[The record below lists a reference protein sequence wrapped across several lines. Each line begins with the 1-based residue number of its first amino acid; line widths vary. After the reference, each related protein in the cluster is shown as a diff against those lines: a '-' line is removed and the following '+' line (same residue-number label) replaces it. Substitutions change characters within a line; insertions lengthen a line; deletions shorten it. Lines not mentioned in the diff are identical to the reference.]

1 MGRTKEIRSI
11 QKDFVKQYHS
21 RCCNKCRTC
30 KHYYENTEYEDGC
43 EGQDMTCIHSIG
55 SIMISIIRNC
65 SRRVQAQIVCT
76 RTKAVC

>member
-43 EGQDMTCIHSIG
+43 EGQDMICNDYRKEG
-55 SIMISIIRNC
+55 GL
-65 SRRVQAQIVCT
+65 
-76 RTKAVC
+76 K